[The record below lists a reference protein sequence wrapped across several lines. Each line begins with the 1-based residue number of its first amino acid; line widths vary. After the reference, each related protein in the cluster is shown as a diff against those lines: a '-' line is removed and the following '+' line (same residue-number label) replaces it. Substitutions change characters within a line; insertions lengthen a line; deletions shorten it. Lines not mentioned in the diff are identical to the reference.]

1 MALDRLLASCPEAQK
16 LLEYFKI
23 KARIEKH
30 IDQMVTNVRKQINN
44 KKLVN
49 ELITQLA
56 HQGLE
61 IAHVEIANEQTDELN
76 NELTDVMFVDVSIKL
91 SDSISV
97 KELIEI
103 DSRLI
108 NDNELLKKGI
118 VFALHVA

>member
-1 MALDRLLASCPEAQK
+1 MALDKLLVSCPIAQQT
-16 LLEYFKI
+16 LEYFKI
-23 KARIEKH
+23 KTRIERR
-30 IDQMVTNVRKQINN
+30 IDQMVANVRTHTNN

-56 HQGLE
+56 RQGLE
-61 IAHVEIANEQTDELN
+61 IAHVEIANEQTDELT

-108 NDNELLKKGI
+108 NDNELLEKGI